1 VPWQDGE
8 ELTRW
13 LLEPTGLTL
22 EQLAGHPEG
31 YPYRSVR
38 YEKWREQPLATPS
51 GKVEFTSQYLKD
63 LGYPE
68 MEMHPADAAR
78 LGLADGERAR
88 VSSRVGAIEIPV
100 TVTAPNEILPGTV
113 QITHGY
119 RQANVNLLT
128 PDDVFDPIS
137 GFPLMKALQVK
148 VERAGSAVTPPDRTP

>member
-1 VPWQDGE
+1 MLVTGA
-8 ELTRW
+8 RK
-13 LLEPTGLTL
+13 LLFYHSRFQNIERFAR
-22 EQLAGHPEG
+22 AG
-31 YPYRSVR
+31 RN
-38 YEKWREQPLATPS
+38 
-51 GKVEFTSQYLKD
+51 
-63 LGYPE
+63 PE

-88 VSSRVGAIEIPV
+88 VSSRVGAIELPV
-100 TVTAPNEILPGTV
+100 TVTAPNEIVPGTV

-148 VERAGSAVTPPDRTP
+148 VERLAPALQLLDSTR